1 MHSFARVQS
10 RMSHLRQLIKPGLVI
25 APVSRVS
32 HNQVALRV
40 DPPEGLLVRR
50 PVREAADREQ
60 VMNMEAAVPL
70 PATTTNRTRLPRPIV
85 ELLEFSD
92 RPPDFLAL
100 AHTISFAVT
109 HRSSPFSPPPWGG
122 VWYYLPDPVHGCMV
136 CSEFISVHLRS
147 SPFIHGGG
155 MVLPPRSCAWL
166 HGVFGRFGRPPPT
179 HIHLSTCLCCLC
191 CLCCLLVTSVRPRSV
206 NSINSPSP
214 TANKS
219 EQQRTRANKSEQ
231 AMYTISRVFSF
242 GFTVYMAGGRPGRCV
257 P

>member
-1 MHSFARVQS
+1 
-10 RMSHLRQLIKPGLVI
+10 MSHLRQLIKPGLVI

-122 VWYYLPDPVHGCMV
+122 YGPTPQILCMVAWCVRTLRTAPPNSHPPVH
-136 CSEFISVHLRS
+136 
-147 SPFIHGGG
+147 
-155 MVLPPRSCAWL
+155 
-166 HGVFGRFGRPPPT
+166 
-179 HIHLSTCLCCLC
+179 LSMLSML
-191 CLCCLLVTSVRPRSV
+191 SARH
-206 NSINSPSP
+206 
-214 TANKS
+214 
-219 EQQRTRANKSEQ
+219 
-231 AMYTISRVFSF
+231 
-242 GFTVYMAGGRPGRCV
+242 
-257 P
+257 

>member
-70 PATTTNRTRLPRPIV
+70 PATTTNRTRLPRPIM

-136 CSEFISVHLRS
+136 CSDASD
-147 SPFIHGGG
+147 G
-155 MVLPPRSCAWL
+155 PPQL
-166 HGVFGRFGRPPPT
+166 T
-179 HIHLSTCLCCLC
+179 STCPPVYAVYAVYAVCSSLASDPGPLIQ
-191 CLCCLLVTSVRPRSV
+191 LTVRR
-206 NSINSPSP
+206 
-214 TANKS
+214 
-219 EQQRTRANKSEQ
+219 QQRTRANNSEQ
-231 AMYTISRVFSF
+231 ERTRANKLCI
-242 GFTVYMAGGRPGRCV
+242 P
-257 P
+257 